1 MKRTG
6 NLWADVCSRENVE
19 IAVAKALKR
28 KDGVLSKAKR
38 DFISDRERL
47 TDEVHQSLIDETY
60 KLGPLY
66 SFVVYEPKKR
76 VIFCPQFY
84 PDRILHHAV
93 MNVALPLFVN
103 KFTADTYGSIKNRG
117 PHIAAQK
124 ISRCVRNNPDAYYLQ
139 VDMKSFY
146 ENIDHD
152 IAKAQLRR
160 VIKCKKT
167 LRLFD
172 SIIDVHDKGVPI
184 GSYPSQYIG
193 NLMLSPIDHWAKEV
207 ARVKHYFRY
216 MDDILFILP
225 DKASA
230 HKLFSALQVEV
241 DKLKLIIKNNVRIA
255 PVSAGVDVIGY
266 VFYPTHTRLRKR
278 IKQKFQRNVRK
289 LIKNNVSD
297 EYFKRKTASHFGWC
311 MHANCRNLLRT
322 TLNQKL
328 YLYEHK
334 MEIRRLSE
342 IKEANNWFGL
352 SKDKRISIQKLFDT
366 EIVFFE
372 SIDITIKGENK
383 IAVKFAYPE
392 KTDDYYYFITRSDV
406 IRDRLEN
413 DEEHMP
419 FIATIKRIKNY
430 TAYE

>member
-1 MKRTG
+1 MKRHG
-6 NLWADVCSRENVE
+6 NLWPLICDRQNIEDAAD
-19 IAVAKALKR
+19 KALKGKQLTKDR
-28 KDGVLSKAKR
+28 KR
-38 DFISDRERL
+38 FIENRQALLDDLEK
-47 TDEVHQSLIDETY
+47 SLINETY
-60 KLGPLY
+60 QFGSLY
-66 SFVVYEPKKR
+66 DFTLFEPKKR
-76 VIFCPQFY
+76 VIHCPRFY

-93 MNVALPLFVN
+93 MNVTLPIFMS
-103 KFTADTYGSIKNRG
+103 KFTADTYGSIKGRG
-117 PHIAAQK
+117 VKLAGEKLSKAL
-124 ISRCVRNNPDAYYLQ
+124 RNNPESYFLQ

-146 ENIDHD
+146 QSIDHD
-152 IAKAQLRR
+152 VAKGLLRR
-160 VIKCKKT
+160 IIKCQKT
-167 LRLFD
+167 LKLFD
-172 SIIDVHDKGVPI
+172 AIVDVHSPGMPI
-184 GSYPSQYIG
+184 GSYTSQYVG
-193 NLMLSPIDHWAKEV
+193 NLILSPVDHWAKEV
-207 ARVKHYFRY
+207 VKIKHYYRY
-216 MDDILFILP
+216 MDDIVMLVP
-225 DKASA
+225 DKATA
-230 HKLFSALQVEV
+230 HHVLSLLKEQLNS
-241 DKLKLIIKNNVRIA
+241 LKLVLKNNVRIA
-255 PVSAGVDVIGY
+255 PVSIGIDFIGY
-266 VFYPTHTRLRKR
+266 RFYPTHTRLRKR
-278 IKQKFQRNVRK
+278 IKLRMQRTVRN
-289 LIKNNVSD
+289 LIKRNVSD

-311 MHANCRNLLRT
+311 VHANCRNLLRT

-328 YLYEHK
+328 YLYEDK
-334 MEIRRLSE
+334 MKIRRLSE